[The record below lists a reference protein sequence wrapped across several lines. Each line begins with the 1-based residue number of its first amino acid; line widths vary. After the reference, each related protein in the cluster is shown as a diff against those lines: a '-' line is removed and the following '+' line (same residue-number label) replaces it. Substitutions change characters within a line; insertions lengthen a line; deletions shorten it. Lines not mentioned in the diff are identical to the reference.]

1 MIPET
6 TRGTFGAFRD
16 PGPTCPQAR
25 CESRVIRVPFSVKER
40 NSGSGHTYDTPSEK
54 SHVTSRGQ
62 FSSTSTNVVIPTIPP
77 QYSKGLRENY
87 MRHLWETMSGS
98 GDSGTGTKPT
108 PCHIHPYPTGTP
120 RCPAPPTGTP
130 ASHPHHSCAQSA
142 DHLTQNTPN
151 SLNFTEVV
159 CTLGA
164 SIPNT
169 ANVETAA
176 RPTGIATVSVGDGA
190 WPDIG
195 NDAPNHTST
204 TCPPAW
210 RAPEGPEGQTA
221 VPVGGSRAWPCFET
235 TRRSASITTTPQVW
249 GAPEGTGGRARRH
262 LEYQRGKAAVPV
274 GGGRAWPDN
283 EPTHRATLAARTA
296 RGRAAAHG
304 HRHTKQPGSAS
315 GRADPHQSPRPHR
328 CGGHRRDRRARAG
341 FEARHRAKR
350 GRLASRAA
358 GPSGARNTR
367 GA

>member
-1 MIPET
+1 
-6 TRGTFGAFRD
+6 
-16 PGPTCPQAR
+16 
-25 CESRVIRVPFSVKER
+25 
-40 NSGSGHTYDTPSEK
+40 
-54 SHVTSRGQ
+54 
-62 FSSTSTNVVIPTIPP
+62 
-77 QYSKGLRENY
+77 

-235 TRRSASITTTPQVW
+235 TRRSTSITTTPQVW
-249 GAPEGTGGRARRH
+249 GAPEGPEGTGGRTRRH

-283 EPTHRATLAARTA
+283 EPTRRAKLAARTA

-304 HRHTKQPGSAS
+304 HTKQPGPAGSRVRQRGGYRSTRPLSAHS
-315 GRADPHQSPRPHR
+315 ATASSRLRPNDRQSWRRRRIHRNMPPTTAAPRPAPPIR
-328 CGGHRRDRRARAG
+328 PSKPVRARPFFGLVAG
-341 FEARHRAKR
+341 T
-350 GRLASRAA
+350 
-358 GPSGARNTR
+358 SGAT
-367 GA
+367 

>member
-1 MIPET
+1 MP
-6 TRGTFGAFRD
+6 RSSQSR
-16 PGPTCPQAR
+16 PQ
-25 CESRVIRVPFSVKER
+25 
-40 NSGSGHTYDTPSEK
+40 
-54 SHVTSRGQ
+54 
-62 FSSTSTNVVIPTIPP
+62 
-77 QYSKGLRENY
+77 
-87 MRHLWETMSGS
+87 
-98 GDSGTGTKPT
+98 
-108 PCHIHPYPTGTP
+108 
-120 RCPAPPTGTP
+120 
-130 ASHPHHSCAQSA
+130 CAQIA
-142 DHLTQNTPN
+142 DHLAQNTPN

-169 ANVETAA
+169 ANMETAA
-176 RPTGIATVSVGDGA
+176 RPTGIAT
-190 WPDIG
+190 
-195 NDAPNHTST
+195 
-204 TCPPAW
+204 
-210 RAPEGPEGQTA
+210 
-221 VPVGGSRAWPCFET
+221 
-235 TRRSASITTTPQVW
+235 AS
-249 GAPEGTGGRARRH
+249 
-262 LEYQRGKAAVPV
+262 V

-283 EPTHRATLAARTA
+283 EPTHRTTRQQPAPPAWRAPEGTGGRAAVPVGGGRAWPGFETTRRATLAARTA

>member
-25 CESRVIRVPFSVKER
+25 CESHVIRAPFSATER
-40 NSGSGHTYDTPSEK
+40 DSGSVYTYDTPPEK
-54 SHVTSRGQ
+54 SRVTSRGQ
-62 FSSTSTNVVIPTIPP
+62 FSLTSTNVAIPTILS
-77 QYSKGLRENY
+77 QRLQGLYGNH
-87 MRHLWETMSGS
+87 MQHLWETMTGQ
-98 GDSGTGTKPT
+98 GTQGRGETNALS
-108 PCHIHPYPTGTP
+108 HPHLPHDQP
-120 RCPAPPTGTP
+120 HPSRPTGTP